1 MINVLKTLHW
11 VVCLH
16 WLCVKLWIQSTFLE
30 ILEAFLHYILASSV
44 LNPLSF
50 CFLVLSMQ
58 SFFFFNLWKLMGPFL
73 CPKRNFTFRNFI
85 KMGLW
90 RIASSLCCQ
99 LFISLQFSCSVMSDS
114 LRSHGLQH
122 PRLPCPSP
130 TPGVCSDSCWVG
142 DASQPSHP
150 LSSPS
155 PPSFNLSQH
164 QGQFFRL
171 GGQSIGV
178 SASASVL
185 PMNIQDWFPL
195 RLTGLIFLQSKGL
208 SRVFSNTTVQKHQF
222 FGAQLSS

>member
-1 MINVLKTLHW
+1 MINVLKTLPC

-16 WLCVKLWIQSTFLE
+16 WLYVKLWIQSTFLE

-58 SFFFFNLWKLMGPFL
+58 SFFFFFNLWKLMGPFL

-130 TPGVCSDSCWVG
+130 TPRVCSDSC
-142 DASQPSHP
+142 
-150 LSSPS
+150 
-155 PPSFNLSQH
+155 
-164 QGQFFRL
+164 
-171 GGQSIGV
+171 
-178 SASASVL
+178 
-185 PMNIQDWFPL
+185 
-195 RLTGLIFLQSKGL
+195 
-208 SRVFSNTTVQKHQF
+208 
-222 FGAQLSS
+222 

>member
-16 WLCVKLWIQSTFLE
+16 WLYVKLWIQSTFLE

-58 SFFFFNLWKLMGPFL
+58 SFFFFFNLWKLMGPFL

-130 TPGVCSDSCWVG
+130 TPRVCSDSCWVG

-150 LSSPS
+150 LSSPF

-164 QGQFFRL
+164 
-171 GGQSIGV
+171 
-178 SASASVL
+178 
-185 PMNIQDWFPL
+185 
-195 RLTGLIFLQSKGL
+195 
-208 SRVFSNTTVQKHQF
+208 
-222 FGAQLSS
+222 